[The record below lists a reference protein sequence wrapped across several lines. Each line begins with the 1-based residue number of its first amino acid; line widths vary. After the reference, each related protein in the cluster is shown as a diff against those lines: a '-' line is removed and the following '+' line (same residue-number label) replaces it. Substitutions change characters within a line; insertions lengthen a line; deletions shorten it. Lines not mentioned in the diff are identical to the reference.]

1 MKIDL
6 KIKIL
11 LSSLICS
18 ASCSKLVEVELP
30 RNQLV
35 TERAFSNDET
45 AIAALNGLYTAISQN
60 ITSIGGS
67 ALTVYPAMTADE
79 AYNALSPSLEV
90 FSNNAITPEHTA
102 LFNSLWN
109 PAYSF
114 IYHAN
119 LIIEEVHDNS
129 ALSPSVRDM
138 LEGEALFIRVFFYLQ
153 LTELFENI
161 PLILTTDYM
170 DNTLQGQVSK
180 AVVYE
185 QLVSD
190 LIIAMELLKEDY
202 PVEGRSRANKLAVK
216 GLLARTYLYSGQYE
230 FARLTAEEVIN
241 EPQYTLEDDLSV
253 VFLANSREVIWQ
265 LRPVMPNFNAPEG
278 NTFLPNNDTSM
289 PLYVLTDALLD
300 AFDEGD
306 NRKSAWIGVNNVNS
320 EDYFYPM
327 KYQIKLG
334 MPVMEYNVMLR
345 LAEQYLIR
353 AEAKAFLGDF
363 EGCLNDINSVR
374 NRAGLQSYTKE
385 DISPTVD
392 DMLTIVL
399 EERRVELFCEKGHR
413 WFDLKRTGRADAAL
427 GALKGDYW
435 RSTAINYP
443 IPASEL
449 LKNYLLVQNEGY

>member
-1 MKIDL
+1 MRTDL

-11 LSSLICS
+11 LGLLVSLT
-18 ASCSKLVEVELP
+18 SCSKLVEVELP

-45 AIAALNGLYTAISQN
+45 ALAALNGLYIAISQN
-60 ITSIGGS
+60 IASIGGS

-119 LIIEEVHDNS
+119 LIIEEVHKNS

-138 LEGEALFIRVFFYLQ
+138 LEGEALFIRGFFYLQ
-153 LTELFENI
+153 LAELFENV

-170 DNTLQGQVSK
+170 NNTLQGQVPK

-185 QLVSD
+185 QLVDD
-190 LIIAMELLKEDY
+190 LIIAMDLLKEHY
-202 PVEGRSRANKLAVK
+202 PNEGRSRVNKSAVK
-216 GLLARTYLYSGQYE
+216 ALLARVYLYSGQYE
-230 FARLTAEEVIN
+230 LARLTADEVIN
-241 EPQYTLEDDLSV
+241 EAQYNLEDDLSN
-253 VFLANSREVIWQ
+253 VFLANSKEVIWQ

-278 NTFLPNNDTSM
+278 NTFLPSNGTSM
-289 PLYVLTDALLD
+289 PLYVLTDTLMG
-300 AFDEGD
+300 AFEKDD
-306 NRKSAWIGVNNVNS
+306 NRKSAWIGRNNVNG

-327 KYQIKLG
+327 KYRVKLG

-345 LAEQYLIR
+345 LAELYLIR
-353 AEAKAFLGDF
+353 AESKAFLRDVDGF
-363 EGCLNDINSVR
+363 LNDINHIR
-374 NRAGLQSYTKE
+374 NRAGLESYAKE

-392 DMLTIVL
+392 DMLTITL
-399 EERRVELFCEKGHR
+399 KERRVELFCEKGHR
-413 WFDLKRTGRADAAL
+413 WFDLKRTGRADAEL
-427 GALKGDYW
+427 GSLKGEYW

-449 LKNYLLVQNEGY
+449 LKNHLLVQNEGY